1 MIIRPFRRLLSSFPK
16 SLFSTQPN
24 TQNQDITAVKKEIKF
39 DEASAL
45 MVEKLK
51 KMKNR
56 FIGTSDD
63 YRVDGGLIIERS
75 PIFLNLNDQEIEYL
89 KLRTKME
96 KKLKLRVDFPKELT
110 NFELKYRG
118 ENIADKLEENFKT
131 HYDPATETH
140 YCSNSKLFKNVDPA
154 IDDPTSI
161 QNAPNYRVY
170 LLVKDKLTGNWEFP
184 TFNLLE
190 QEKYLQFPL

>member
-1 MIIRPFRRLLSSFPK
+1 MIIHSFRRLLPSFPK
-16 SLFSTQPN
+16 YLFSSQPN
-24 TQNQDITAVKKEIKF
+24 FQNPEISPVKREIKF

-56 FIGTSDD
+56 FISTTDD

-75 PIFLNLNDQEIEYL
+75 PIFLHLNDQEIEYM
-89 KLRTKME
+89 KLRSKME
-96 KKLKLRVDFPKELT
+96 KKLKLKIDFPKELT

-131 HYDPATETH
+131 HYDPATDSH
-140 YCSNSKLFKNVDPA
+140 YCYNSKLFKNVDPA
-154 IDDPTSI
+154 IDNPNSI
-161 QNAPNYRVY
+161 QNAPNYKVY

-190 QEKYLQFPL
+190 QEK